1 VAKRLQ
7 SDRILYITTLA
18 LVVFGLLMV
27 FSASAVISSEQY
39 GHPYYFLGRQLAW
52 AAAGVLA
59 MIGGMRIDY
68 RLYRD
73 ERFIVPALSITLLLL
88 AAVLFM
94 DASHATH
101 RWFRWGPLS
110 FQPSELAKPVLI
122 IFLAWFLE
130 NRLKTDSL
138 NDKVHTLLPICLVV
152 GATVALILGGRDL
165 GTSLMIL
172 LIALSMLFVAG
183 LNMIYLAWAPVAAIP
198 AFYVFVYRVPFRM
211 DRIRV
216 WFDPFR
222 DPGGK
227 GFNMVQSFIAVGT
240 GGLFGAGLMSGK
252 QKLFFLPAA
261 HTDFIFAV
269 ICEELGLFGAALLVM
284 AFGVFFWRGMVT
296 ARLAPDL
303 FGRLLAIGITVMI
316 VFQAF
321 INFSVVL
328 GLLPAKGIP
337 LPFISYGG
345 SSLLFNMAAVG
356 ILLNVTRHSS

>member
-1 VAKRLQ
+1 MAKRLQ
-7 SDRILYITTLA
+7 SDRILYITVLA
-18 LVVFGLLMV
+18 LVVFGLVMV
-27 FSASAVISSEQY
+27 FSASAVISSQQY
-39 GHPYYFLGRQLAW
+39 GHSFYYLGRQLAW
-52 AAAGVLA
+52 AMVGVLA
-59 MIGGMRIDY
+59 MIVGLRVDY
-68 RLYRD
+68 RLYRN
-73 ERFIVPALSITLLLL
+73 ERFIFVALSVTLLLL
-88 AAVLFM
+88 VAVLFM

-110 FQPSELAKPVLI
+110 MQPSELAKPVLI
-122 IFLAWFLE
+122 VFLAWFLE
-130 NRLKTDSL
+130 KRLKTESL
-138 NDKVHTLLPICLVV
+138 NDRTTLLPIGLVV
-152 GATVALILGGRDL
+152 GVTVALILGGRDL
-165 GTSLMIL
+165 GTALMIL
-172 LIALSMLFVAG
+172 LIAFSMLFVAG
-183 LNMIYLAWAPVAAIP
+183 LNVAYLGWAPVAAVP

-227 GFNMVQSFIAVGT
+227 GFNMVQSFIAVGA
-240 GGLFGAGLMSGK
+240 GGLFGAGLMEGK

-269 ICEELGLFGAALLVM
+269 ICEELGLVGALLLVV
-284 AFGVFFWRGMVT
+284 AFGVFFWRGLIA

-356 ILLNVTRHSS
+356 ILLNVTRHSSY